1 MRVSCSLKELPKALP
16 FGDLAKNFPG
26 IYVDQE
32 TNELVWENRRVA
44 PEPVPAPRTVS
55 EVVADRIRN
64 LLTMTDKLPQTSR
77 ALRAITELN
86 ETDSTLYEPEAVNYR
101 VYRREIQDANS
112 EFLEQVLE
120 VLNDT
125 RA

>member
-1 MRVSCSLKELPKALP
+1 LPKALP

-44 PEPVPAPRTVS
+44 SEPVPAPRTVS